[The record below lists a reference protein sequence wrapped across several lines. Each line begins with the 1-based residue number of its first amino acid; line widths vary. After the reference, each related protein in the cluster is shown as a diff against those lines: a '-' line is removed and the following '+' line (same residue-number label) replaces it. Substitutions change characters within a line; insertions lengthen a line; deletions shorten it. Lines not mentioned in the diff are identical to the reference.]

1 MHRRAFTG
9 SLLSLLATA
18 PALAQSGSAPTIPE
32 DALIQ
37 PVALADTL
45 KAGNPPP
52 LLQVGFSVM
61 YSEAHIP
68 GSIYAGPTGTPAG
81 IEKLKAAVRNF
92 DKAKPVVI
100 YCGCCPWVRCP
111 NVAGAYRTLTGLG
124 FAQVQV
130 LFIADN
136 FGADWA
142 DKGYPTAHG

>member
-9 SLLSLLATA
+9 SLLSLFAAA

-32 DALIQ
+32 QALI
-37 PVALADTL
+37 PPAVLADIL
-45 KAGNPPP
+45 KKGNPPP

-68 GSIYAGPTGTPAG
+68 GSIYAGPTGTEAG
-81 IEKLKAAVRNF
+81 IEKLKAAVKNF
-92 DKAKPVVI
+92 DKSKPVVI

-124 FAQVQV
+124 FTQVQV
-130 LFIADN
+130 LYIADN

-142 DKGYPTAHG
+142 EKGYPVAHG

>member
-9 SLLSLLATA
+9 SLLSLLAAA
-18 PALAQSGSAPTIPE
+18 PAMAQSGSAPTIPE
-32 DALIQ
+32 EALIQ
-37 PVALADTL
+37 PVVLADIL
-45 KAGNPPP
+45 KKDNPPP

-68 GSIYAGPTGTPAG
+68 GSIYAGPTGTDAG
-81 IEKLKAAVRNF
+81 IQKLKAAVKDF
-92 DKAKPVVI
+92 DRSKPVVI

-130 LFIADN
+130 LYIADN

-142 DKGYPTAHG
+142 DKGYPVAHG

>member
-32 DALIQ
+32 EALIQ
-37 PVALADTL
+37 PMVLAAIL
-45 KAGNPPP
+45 KNGNPPP

-68 GSIYAGPTGTPAG
+68 GSIYAGPTGTEAG
-81 IEKLKAAVRNF
+81 VEKLKAAVKDF
-92 DKAKPVVI
+92 DRSKPVVI

-130 LFIADN
+130 LYIADN

-142 DKGYPTAHG
+142 DKGYPVAHG

>member
-9 SLLSLLATA
+9 SLLSLLAV
-18 PALAQSGSAPTIPE
+18 PAMAQSGSAPTIPE
-32 DALIQ
+32 EALIQ
-37 PVALADTL
+37 PVALAEIL

-68 GSIYAGPTGTPAG
+68 GSVYAGPTGTAAG
-81 IEKLKAAVRNF
+81 IEKLKIAVKDF
-92 DKAKPVVI
+92 DKSKPVVI

-111 NVAGAYRTLTGLG
+111 NVAGAYKTLTALG
-124 FAQVQV
+124 FAQIKV
-130 LFIADN
+130 LYIADN

-142 DKGYPTAHG
+142 DKGYPVAHG

>member
-18 PALAQSGSAPTIPE
+18 PALAQSGSAPTIPAE
-32 DALIQ
+32 VLIQ
-37 PVALADTL
+37 PAALADIL
-45 KAGNPPP
+45 KASNPPP

-68 GSIYAGPTGTPAG
+68 GSIYAGPTGTAAG
-81 IEKLKAAVRNF
+81 IEKLTAAVKSF
-92 DKAKPVVI
+92 DKSKPVVI

-111 NVAGAYRTLTGLG
+111 NVAGAYKTLTALG
-124 FAQVQV
+124 FAQIKV
-130 LFIADN
+130 LYIADN

-142 DKGYPTAHG
+142 DKGYPVAHG

>member
-9 SLLSLLATA
+9 SLISLLAAA
-18 PALAQSGSAPTIPE
+18 PAMAQSGSAPTIPE
-32 DALIQ
+32 EALIQ
-37 PVALADTL
+37 PMVLAAIL
-45 KAGNPPP
+45 KNGNPPP

-68 GSIYAGPTGTPAG
+68 GSIYAGPTGTEAG
-81 IEKLKAAVRNF
+81 VEKLKAAVKDF
-92 DKAKPVVI
+92 DTSKPVVI

-130 LFIADN
+130 LYIADN

-142 DKGYPTAHG
+142 DKGYPVAHG

>member
-9 SLLSLLATA
+9 SLISLLAAA
-18 PALAQSGSAPTIPE
+18 PAMAQSGSAPTIPE
-32 DALIQ
+32 EALIQ
-37 PVALADTL
+37 PMVLAAIL
-45 KAGNPPP
+45 KNGNPPP

-68 GSIYAGPTGTPAG
+68 GSIYAGPTGTEAG
-81 IEKLKAAVRNF
+81 VEKLKAAVKDF
-92 DKAKPVVI
+92 DRSKPVVI

-130 LFIADN
+130 LYIADN

-142 DKGYPTAHG
+142 EKGYPTIHG

>member
-1 MHRRAFTG
+1 
-9 SLLSLLATA
+9 LISLLAAA
-18 PALAQSGSAPTIPE
+18 PAMAQSGSAPTIPE
-32 DALIQ
+32 EALIQ
-37 PVALADTL
+37 PVVLAAIL
-45 KAGNPPP
+45 KNGNPPP

-68 GSIYAGPTGTPAG
+68 GSIYAGPTGTEAG
-81 IEKLKAAVRNF
+81 VEKLKAAVKDF
-92 DKAKPVVI
+92 DRSKPVVI

-130 LFIADN
+130 LYIADN

-142 DKGYPTAHG
+142 DKGYPVAHG

>member
-9 SLLSLLATA
+9 SLLGLIAAA
-18 PALAQSGSAPTIPE
+18 PAMAQSGSAPSIPE
-32 DALIQ
+32 EALIQ
-37 PVALADTL
+37 PVVLAEIL

-61 YSEAHIP
+61 YAEAHIP
-68 GSIYAGPTGTPAG
+68 GSIYAGPTGTGAG
-81 IEKLKAAVRNF
+81 IAKLKAAVQGF

-100 YCGCCPWVRCP
+100 YCGCCPWIRCP
-111 NVAGAYRTLTGLG
+111 NVAGAYRTLTALG
-124 FAQVQV
+124 FADIKV
-130 LFIADN
+130 LYIADN

>member
-1 MHRRAFTG
+1 MHRRAFTT
-9 SLLSLLATA
+9 SLLGLVAAA
-18 PALAQSGSAPTIPE
+18 PALAQSGSAPTIAQS
-32 DALIQ
+32 ALIQ
-37 PVALADTL
+37 PAALADIL

-68 GSIYAGPTGTPAG
+68 GSVYAGPTGTEAG
-81 IEKLKAAVRNF
+81 IEKLKIAVQGF

-111 NVAGAYRTLTGLG
+111 NVAGAYKTLTSLG
-124 FAQVQV
+124 FTQIKV
-130 LFIADN
+130 LYIADN

-142 DKGYPTAHG
+142 DKGYPVAHG

>member
-9 SLLSLLATA
+9 SLLSLLAAA

-32 DALIQ
+32 EALLQ
-37 PVALADTL
+37 PVALAEIL

-68 GSIYAGPTGTPAG
+68 GSIYAGPTGTEAG
-81 IEKLKAAVRNF
+81 IEKLKAAVKAF
-92 DKAKPVVI
+92 DKSKPVVI

-111 NVAGAYRTLTGLG
+111 NVAGAWRTLTALG
-124 FAQVQV
+124 FKQVQV
-130 LFIADN
+130 LYIADN

-142 DKGYPTAHG
+142 DKGYPVAHG